1 MGKQQTQ
8 PGMPQPLFVAHGV
21 NGQLAV
27 YPDRVILARKGLNA
41 LMSQGLGRGDKE
53 ISLRTLS
60 AIQWRNAGLATL
72 GYIQFTFMGASDLRG
87 GIVAAQ
93 TDENSVTF
101 NRRQQREFEQA
112 RALIDQHRAALSAPQ
127 AAAQPMPQA
136 PAQPVSAADELAK
149 WAGLRDSGAITAED
163 YEAKKRQLLGL

>member
-1 MGKQQTQ
+1 MGKQQQAQ
-8 PGMPQPLFVAHGV
+8 PGMPQPLYVAHGV

-41 LMSQGLGRGDKE
+41 FMSQGLGRGDKE
-53 ISLRTLS
+53 ISLRALS
-60 AIQWRNAGLATL
+60 AVQWRNAGLATL

-87 GIVAAQ
+87 GILAAQ
-93 TDENSVTF
+93 QDENSVTF
-101 NRRQQREFEQA
+101 NRKQQREFEQA
-112 RALIDQHRAALSAPQ
+112 RALIDQQRAALSAPQ
-127 AAAQPMPQA
+127 AA

-149 WAGLRDSGAITAED
+149 WAALRDSGAITAAD

>member
-1 MGKQQTQ
+1 MGKQQAQ
-8 PGMPQPLFVAHGV
+8 SGMPQPLFVAHGV

-87 GIVAAQ
+87 GIMAAQ
-93 TDENSVTF
+93 QDENSVTF
-101 NRRQQREFEQA
+101 NRKQQKEFEQA
-112 RALIDQHRAALSAPQ
+112 RALIDRQRAAYGQPHEPTPHVAPQ
-127 AAAQPMPQA
+127 A
-136 PAQPVSAADELAK
+136 PVSAADELAK
-149 WAGLRDSGAITAED
+149 WAALRDSGAITAAD